1 MCDEMRKAV
10 RERAESLLAT
20 GKKDEVL
27 IYLAEN
33 PLEQQILFWLKHKDW
48 LDAYLEEGYAF
59 YVSNV
64 LLFVKMA
71 TLQQVQTYLKHRHF
85 LTSEAEIEFI
95 YRFGVEGVKSFY
107 EARHEFSES
116 AKILIVNQFTVQ
128 DLLQIMPFLAK
139 KGLSDIGQKQLFG
152 RKRLDLLKA
161 YIENGGCFISQ
172 YQCQLINLGVQ
183 DLIDAYFVSQ
193 PMSLEAAKLLGAK

>member
-10 RERAESLLAT
+10 RERAERLLAT
-20 GKKDEVL
+20 GKKNEVL
-27 IYLAEN
+27 VFLEEN
-33 PLEQQILFWLKHKDW
+33 PLEQQILFELKYKDW
-48 LDAYLEEGYAF
+48 LDAYLEKRYEF
-59 YVSNV
+59 YESNL
-64 LLFVKMA
+64 LLFVKTA
-71 TLQQVQTYLKHRHF
+71 TLQQIQTYLSNDCF

-116 AKILIVNQFTVQ
+116 AKILILNQFTVQ
-128 DLLQIMPFLAK
+128 DLLLIMPFLAK
-139 KGLSDIGQKQLFG
+139 QGLSDIGQKQLFG
-152 RKRLDLLKA
+152 RHRLDLLKV